1 MYDKTNDS
9 SLIRQPAFYVMFKNQ
24 NKMQRIQKKIHF
36 KNGLMGKNEMP
47 KIFSNPKI
55 NQN

>member
-24 NKMQRIQKKIHF
+24 NIAYPKENSFQKWF
-36 KNGLMGKNEMP
+36 NGQE
-47 KIFSNPKI
+47 
-55 NQN
+55 